1 MSQDAQKDS
10 SPVAALFQ
18 KTHAKMMTLSRI
30 EEQFISLSAQR
41 SKLQEELRSLQSE
54 INSELDRAVEGSSS
68 SSSSA
73 SDSSSSMR
81 MKVAAA

>member
-30 EEQFISLSAQR
+30 EEQFASLAAQR

-54 INSELDRAVEGSSS
+54 INSELDRAVEGASSS
-68 SSSSA
+68 